1 MDQLSVDLADLE
13 NALRLFF
20 QTMKRPAS
28 WTRITD
34 MAGVSVDR
42 PAGAIIHVLLTAR
55 TERYHLQDLANVL
68 GIEAPSATRKTQELE
83 RAGYIERVPDPKD
96 RRAVSFSLTPAGRQV
111 GKKIRAAQREYLSQA
126 LVDWPAADRQ
136 QFVRLFERFSADLA
150 TSYDRK
156 HK

>member
-1 MDQLSVDLADLE
+1 MDQLNVDLADLE
-13 NALRLFF
+13 NALRSFF

-34 MAGVSVDR
+34 MAGVTIDR
-42 PAGAIIHVLLTAR
+42 PAGAIIHVLLAAG
-55 TERYHLQDLANVL
+55 TEHYHLQDLANAL

-96 RRAVSFSLTPAGRQV
+96 RRAVSFRLTTAGRQV
-111 GKKIRAAQREYLSQA
+111 GTKIKSAQREYLIQA
-126 LVDWPAADRQ
+126 LVNWPSADRQ